1 MYTMKNKYSTA
12 ILLSLSAVLCSCKS
26 ADIPVRPGYALS
38 DGHIVLPET
47 SAGKAQIPE
56 TTGLTLEPPPVHEE
70 EDLFTIVV
78 TDVPARKILFS
89 LARDAGRNIDVHPG
103 ISGNVTLNAIDQTLT
118 QILDRLEKQLEIRYR
133 IEGDLISVLPDTPY
147 LKYYNINY
155 LNISRVSKSEVS
167 IATEVSSTGRS
178 AAGDDSSS
186 GEPNVSN
193 TKIQNESRN
202 FFWDSLLDNVKAILR
217 GGDSNFGPDGQ
228 GSQAAGN
235 SEEAIKDRT
244 SIIANRETGVL
255 AVRATRKQHSELN
268 AYISNI
274 LEKAQ
279 RQVLIEATVAEV
291 TLNDRYQAGVDWSRL
306 AEPGGAGHGFSFDQ
320 AMTAGNLATS
330 PFFELTYNNLSGT
343 DWTAAVKML
352 DQFGDTKVL
361 SSPKLMVLNNQT
373 ALLKVVENKVYF
385 TTEIERQEDESGEDD
400 ITVETRIHTVPV
412 GFVMAVTPQV
422 SEDDFV
428 TINARPTIS
437 TITGFAEDPGPAVAY
452 ALSDSDNELQIQN
465 LVPEIQVREIESML
479 KIANGKVGVI
489 GGLMQ
494 DTVDNRSDGVPGL
507 SRIPVLGNLFKY
519 RSDERVKTELVIFI
533 RPVVV
538 KNADVADGDLA
549 DYREYLSFN
558 DVK

>member
-1 MYTMKNKYSTA
+1 MKTKYSTA
-12 ILLSLSAVLCSCKS
+12 ILLSLATALLGCKS
-26 ADIPVRPGYALS
+26 AEIPVRPGYELS
-38 DGHIVLPET
+38 EGHIALAET
-47 SAGKAQIPE
+47 SAHETQIPE
-56 TTGLTLEPPPVHEE
+56 ATGLTLEPPPVQED
-70 EDLFTIVV
+70 EDLFTNVV
-78 TDVPARKILFS
+78 TEVSARKILFS

-133 IEGDLISVLPDTPY
+133 MEGDLISVLPDLRY
-147 LKYYNINY
+147 FNHYNINY
-155 LNISRVSKSEVS
+155 LNISRISKSEVS
-167 IATEVSSTGRS
+167 IATEVSSTGGS

-193 TKIQNESRN
+193 TKILNESRN

-217 GGDSNFGPDGQ
+217 GGDSNLEQ
-228 GSQAAGN
+228 GSQTAGD
-235 SEEAIKDRT
+235 SEEAIKDKT

-255 AVRATRKQHSELN
+255 AVRGTSKQHSEIN
-268 AYISNI
+268 SYISNI

-279 RQVLIEATVAEV
+279 RQVIIEATVAEV
-291 TLNDRYQAGVDWSRL
+291 ILNDHYQAGVDWSRL
-306 AEPGGAGHGFSFDQ
+306 AEPGGSGHGFSFDQ
-320 AMTAGNLATS
+320 ALTAGNLATT
-330 PFFELTYNNLSGT
+330 PFFELSYNNLSGT
-343 DWTAAVKML
+343 DWNAAVKML
-352 DQFGDTKVL
+352 DQFGDTRVL

-385 TTEIERQEDESGEDD
+385 TTEIQREEGEGLDGDD
-400 ITVETRIHTVPV
+400 ITVETTIHTVPV
-412 GFVMAVTPQV
+412 GFVMSVTPQV

-437 TITGFAEDPGPAVAY
+437 TITGFAEDPGPAVAF
-452 ALSDSDNELQIQN
+452 ALSNSDNELQIQN

-479 KIANGKVGVI
+479 KIASGKVGVI

-494 DTVDNRSDGVPGL
+494 DTIDNRSDGVPGL
-507 SRIPVLGNLFKY
+507 SRIPLLGNLFKY
-519 RSDERVKTELVIFI
+519 RSDQRVKTELVIFI

-549 DYREYLSFN
+549 NYSEYLSFN
-558 DVK
+558 GVK